1 MKKYSHLQIM
11 ILAALLLVTFEMQKL
26 PKPKPSYLKI
36 RQTKPEKEDFLDEYE
51 KVVDDA
57 MKNAEDDIR

>member
-1 MKKYSHLQIM
+1 M

-57 MKNAEDDIR
+57 MKIAEDDIR